1 MAIKND
7 KRTIRLFIRVTQSE
21 YEAIKAKSAKA
32 GLSLSEY
39 SRRILLGETVVEAP
53 PVDFILLIREVK
65 RVGSNLN
72 QVLKKINVLGVAHP
86 QELERCAD
94 NILETMNLIYQT
106 YRPTKGDK

>member
-21 YEAIKAKSAKA
+21 YEAIKSKSVKS